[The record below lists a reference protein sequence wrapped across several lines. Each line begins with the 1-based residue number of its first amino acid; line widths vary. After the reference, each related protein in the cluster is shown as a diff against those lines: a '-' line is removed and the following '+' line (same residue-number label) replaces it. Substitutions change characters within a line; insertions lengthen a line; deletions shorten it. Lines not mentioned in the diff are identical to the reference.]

1 MNGNTFCWRIR
12 NDLVTKVQLKCGKQY
27 LWGGTEVREHRNVAS
42 VRLASRRS
50 VQPQEKGPDSEAQA
64 GRNKEDVDKEST
76 LQSTGKKETRGVT
89 EPDSMVN

>member
-1 MNGNTFCWRIR
+1 MSGNTFCWRIR
-12 NDLVTKVQLKCGKQY
+12 NGFMTQVQLKCGKQY
-27 LWGGTEVREHRNVAS
+27 LRGGTEVREHRNVAS

-64 GRNKEDVDKEST
+64 EGNKEDVDKEST
-76 LQSTGKKETRGVT
+76 LWSTGKKETWGET